1 MQSKQDNVKPF
12 KKFNN
17 SSMPESNQMYQVSY
31 QVPYGNQEWRVQSFS
46 TLQEA
51 QSMVEFYISCGSP
64 AKLINSSYQ

>member
-1 MQSKQDNVKPF
+1 
-12 KKFNN
+12 
-17 SSMPESNQMYQVSY
+17 MPESNQMYQVSY

-64 AKLINSSYQ
+64 AKLINTSYQ